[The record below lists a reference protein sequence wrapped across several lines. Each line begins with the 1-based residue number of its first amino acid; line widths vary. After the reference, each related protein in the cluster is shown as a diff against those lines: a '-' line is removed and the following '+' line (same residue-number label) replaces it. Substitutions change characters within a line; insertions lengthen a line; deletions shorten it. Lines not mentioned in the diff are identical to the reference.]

1 MRGGAFAR
9 DSSWQNKSP
18 SICARLTSRDSWD
31 LAFCT
36 TALTANYT
44 GGGRAWGLGRQQK
57 VLWRQLSALCESGR
71 LCLPTTQLPAFISH
85 TKKSLVI
92 NCVEEG
98 WAHRCPGIYGSQR
111 TTVVIGSLLTLRRL
125 PMLFKR
131 DYNPLSCWDV
141 RSQMH
146 QVFYQNKLSE
156 NTSLGQWVRSL
167 ECHWSQR

>member
-1 MRGGAFAR
+1 MRGEAFAR

-36 TALTANYT
+36 TALTANCT
-44 GGGRAWGLGRQQK
+44 GGGRTWGLGRQQK

-92 NCVEEG
+92 NCVKEG

-111 TTVVIGSLLTLRRL
+111 TTVVISSLLTLRRSWISANA
-125 PMLFKR
+125 FQK
-131 DYNPLSCWDV
+131 
-141 RSQMH
+141 RSQSPELLRC
-146 QVFYQNKLSE
+146 KISDAPSILPK
-156 NTSLGQWVRSL
+156 
-167 ECHWSQR
+167 